1 MILLNYFVASIFFC
15 VVLKVRIA
23 QYALME
29 KTYLYS
35 FAFLLSVSSLISCTS
50 KKSAT
55 SEKTGLAYNRPENG
69 GFQVNNKF
77 KRGPGPGLVE
87 IEGGVFVM
95 SGSATNVPGQ
105 ELKDYNHKRE
115 TTVSSFYMDETE
127 VSNTNWLEYLNWIR
141 KVDPTNYEYY
151 YNELPDTLV
160 WRRPLSYNEPY
171 VDNYLRHP
179 AYQDYPV
186 VGVSWEQAQR
196 YCVWRTNIVNESLLR
211 EQNYMTSYKDLNGTG
226 KKGNA
231 AAAAAKPAGPFN
243 TDIYLNG
250 QYDDKGTKAM
260 KDFGTAATAANA
272 NGKGPKGG
280 ATRNV
285 RLEDGIVKQPYR
297 LPTEAEWEYAALG
310 LIGNTSYENISNN
323 KIYPWDGLG
332 ISSAKNKTR
341 GLILANFKRT
351 KGDYM
356 GVGGTL
362 NDKGSITVPVRSYVP
377 NDFGL
382 YNMAGNVNEWVADVY
397 RSNTFAD
404 ADALNPYRGNYY
416 QDKKIADALTGRLEK
431 DAYNRPIM
439 TAAVSGK
446 KQTWAEKQAASAKA
460 DTLKNSYADQRGFR
474 DEESKL
480 YGEITLVN
488 NKSRVYKGGSWDD
501 QALWLNPATRRFLQQ
516 DESTADIGFRCAMTM
531 LGASEIRSQGKPQFK
546 PKQQKPFNAKKR

>member
-1 MILLNYFVASIFFC
+1 MKKRY
-15 VVLKVRIA
+15 
-23 QYALME
+23 
-29 KTYLYS
+29 TYS
-35 FAFLLSVSSLISCTS
+35 SAFLLSVLALISC
-50 KKSAT
+50 KSNKNAT
-55 SEKTGLAYNRPENG
+55 SEKTGLAYNKPENG

-77 KRGPGPGLVE
+77 RRGPGPGLVE

-95 SGSATNVPGQ
+95 SGSAINIPGQ

-127 VSNTNWLEYLNWIR
+127 VSNTNWLEYLAWIR
-141 KVDPTNYEYY
+141 RTDPTNYEYY

-196 YCVWRTNIVNESLLR
+196 YCEWRTDIVNESLLR
-211 EQNYMTSYKDLNGTG
+211 DQNYMTSYKDLNATN
-226 KKGNA
+226 KKGA
-231 AAAAAKPAGPFN
+231 AAATPRPTGPFT
-243 TDIYLNG
+243 TDAYING
-250 QYDDKGTKAM
+250 QYDDKGKRAM
-260 KDFGTAATAANA
+260 KDLSPAAMAAAANG
-272 NGKGPKGG
+272 GKQQKGG

-285 RLEDGIVKQPYR
+285 RLEDGILKQPYR

-310 LIGNTSYENISNN
+310 LIGNTEYENISSN

-332 ISSAKNKTR
+332 ISSPKSKTR

-362 NDKGSITVPVRSYVP
+362 NDKGSITVPVRAYVP

-382 YNMAGNVNEWVADVY
+382 YNMAGNVNEWVSDVY
-397 RSNTFAD
+397 RSNTFND
-404 ADALNPYRGNYY
+404 AEALNPYRGNYF
-416 QDKKIADALTGRLEK
+416 QDKKIADRTTGKLELDK
-431 DAYNRPIM
+431 YNRPVM
-439 TAAVSGK
+439 TPAVVGR
-446 KQTWAEKQAASAKA
+446 KQTWAEKQAADGAANNAVQGTNGTQPATSGSQTAA
-460 DTLKNSYADQRGFR
+460 AVTIPYAADQRGFR
-474 DEESKL
+474 DEENNL

-501 QALWLNPATRRFLQQ
+501 QALWLNPASRRYLQQ

-531 LGASEIRSQGKPQFK
+531 LGASEINPAGKPQFK
-546 PKQQKPFNAKKR
+546 PKQQRPFNSKKR

>member
-1 MILLNYFVASIFFC
+1 MLNITQQVH
-15 VVLKVRIA
+15 
-23 QYALME
+23 ME

-35 FAFLLSVSSLISCTS
+35 FALLLSVSSLISC
-50 KKSAT
+50 KSNKTAT
-55 SEKTGLAYNRPENG
+55 SEKTGRAYNRPENG

-77 KRGPGPGLVE
+77 RRGPGPGLVE

-95 SGSATNVPGQ
+95 SGSAINMPGQ

-141 KVDPTNYEYY
+141 MTDPTNYEYY

-186 VGVSWEQAQR
+186 VGVTWEQATR
-196 YCVWRTNIVNESLLR
+196 FCEWRTSMVNESLLR
-211 EQNYMTSYKDLNGTG
+211 DQGYMTSFKDLYSGGKG
-226 KKGNA
+226 KKGDA
-231 AAAAAKPAGPFN
+231 AAVAAQPTGPFN
-243 TDIYLNG
+243 TDLYLNG
-250 QYDDKGTKAM
+250 QIDDKGKRAM
-260 KDFGTAATAANA
+260 KDFSPGAAAAATA
-272 NGKGPKGG
+272 GGQKQKGAP
-280 ATRNV
+280 TRNV
-285 RLEDGIVKQPYR
+285 RLEDGIIKQPYR

-310 LIGNTSYENISNN
+310 LIGNTDYENISSN

-332 ISSAKNKTR
+332 ISSANNKTR

-356 GVGGTL
+356 GVGGSL
-362 NDKGSITVPVRSYVP
+362 NDKGSITVAVRSYVP

-382 YNMAGNVNEWVADVY
+382 YNMAGNVNEWVSDIY
-397 RSNTFAD
+397 RSSTFEA

-416 QDKKIADALTGRLEK
+416 QDKKVADAQTGKLEK
-431 DAYNRPIM
+431 DKYNRPIM
-439 TAAVSGK
+439 TAAVSAK
-446 KQTWAEKQAASAKA
+446 KQTWAEKQAAAA
-460 DTLKNSYADQRGFR
+460 QPAVVNTYADQRGYR
-474 DEESKL
+474 DEESPL

-501 QALWLNPATRRFLQQ
+501 QALWLNPASRRFLQQ
-516 DESTADIGFRCAMTM
+516 DEATADIGFRCAMTM
-531 LGASEIRSQGKPQFK
+531 LGSSEINPAGKPQFK
-546 PKQQKPFNAKKR
+546 PKQQKPFNSRKR

>member
-1 MILLNYFVASIFFC
+1 
-15 VVLKVRIA
+15 
-23 QYALME
+23 ME

-35 FAFLLSVSSLISCTS
+35 FAFLLSVSSLISCKS
-50 KKSAT
+50 NRSAT
-55 SEKTGLAYNRPENG
+55 SEKTGLAYNRAENG
-69 GFQVNNKF
+69 GFQVNTKF
-77 KRGPGPGLVE
+77 RRGPGPGLVE

-95 SGSATNVPGQ
+95 SGSAINIPGQ

-141 KVDPTNYEYY
+141 RTDPTNYEYY

-196 YCVWRTNIVNESLLR
+196 YCSWRTDIVNESLLR
-211 EQNYMTSYKDLNGTG
+211 EQGYMTSYKDLYGGQNG
-226 KKGNA
+226 KKANA
-231 AAAAAKPAGPFN
+231 TTTARPTGPFT
-243 TDIYLNG
+243 TDLYQNG
-250 QYDDKGTKAM
+250 QYDDKGKRAM
-260 KDFGTAATAANA
+260 KDLSPAATAATA
-272 NGKGPKGG
+272 NGRPQKGG

-285 RLEDGIVKQPYR
+285 RLEDGILKQPYR

-310 LIGNTSYENISNN
+310 LIGNTEYENISSN
-323 KIYPWDGLG
+323 KVYPWDGLG
-332 ISSAKNKTR
+332 ISSAQSKTR

-362 NDKGSITVPVRSYVP
+362 NDKGSITVPVRAYVP

-382 YNMAGNVNEWVADVY
+382 YNMAGNVNEWVSDVY
-397 RSNTFAD
+397 RSNTFDD
-404 ADALNPYRGNYY
+404 AEALNPYRGNYF
-416 QDKKIADALTGRLEK
+416 QDKKIADQVTGRLEK
-431 DAYNRPIM
+431 DKYNRPVM
-439 TAAVSGK
+439 TPAIAGR
-446 KQTWAEKQAASAKA
+446 KQTWAEKQAAVAGA
-460 DTLKNSYADQRGFR
+460 AQPQENAAATAAAPTTTYNADQRGYR
-474 DEESKL
+474 DEENKL

-516 DESTADIGFRCAMTM
+516 DESTADLGFRCAMTM
-531 LGASEIRSQGKPQFK
+531 LGASEIHPGGKRQFK
-546 PKQQKPFNAKKR
+546 PKQQKPFNAKKQ

>member
-1 MILLNYFVASIFFC
+1 
-15 VVLKVRIA
+15 
-23 QYALME
+23 ME
-29 KTYLYS
+29 RSYLYS
-35 FAFLLSVSSLISCTS
+35 FALLLSVSALTSCTS
-50 KKSAT
+50 KKNAT

-77 KRGPGPGLVE
+77 RRGPGPGLVA

-95 SGSATNVPGQ
+95 GGSSTEVPGQ

-141 KVDPTNYEYY
+141 RTDPTNYEYY

-186 VGVSWEQAQR
+186 VGVTWEQAQR
-196 YCVWRTNIVNESLLR
+196 YCEWRTDIVNESLLR
-211 EQNYMTSYKDLNGTG
+211 DQNYMTSYKDLNGKG
-226 KKGNA
+226 KKGTTA
-231 AAAAAKPAGPFN
+231 SPKPEGPFN

-260 KDFGTAATAANA
+260 KDFSPGAAAAG
-272 NGKGPKGG
+272 NGKGKG
-280 ATRNV
+280 APTRNV
-285 RLEDGIVKQPYR
+285 RLEDGILKQPYR

-310 LIGNTSYENISNN
+310 LIGNTEYENISNN

-356 GVGGTL
+356 GVGGSL

-397 RSNTFAD
+397 RSNTFED
-404 ADALNPYRGNYY
+404 ADALNPYRGNFY
-416 QDKKIADALTGRLEK
+416 QDKKVADPVTGRLEK
-431 DAYNRPIM
+431 DKFNRPVM
-439 TAAVSGK
+439 TPAVSAK
-446 KQTWAEKQAASAKA
+446 KQTWAEKQAAAA
-460 DTLKNSYADQRGFR
+460 AAAAAPQAANTYADQRGYR
-474 DEESKL
+474 DEENKL

-501 QALWLNPATRRFLQQ
+501 QALWLNPAARRFLQQ

-531 LGASEIRSQGKPQFK
+531 LGSSELNPVGKPQFK
-546 PKQQKPFNAKKR
+546 PKQQKPFNSRRRR

>member
-1 MILLNYFVASIFFC
+1 
-15 VVLKVRIA
+15 
-23 QYALME
+23 ME

-35 FAFLLSVSSLISCTS
+35 FALLFSVSSLVSCS
-50 KKSAT
+50 QKKNT
-55 SEKTGLAYNRPENG
+55 VSEKTGLAYNKPENG
-69 GFQVNNKF
+69 GFQVNTKF

-95 SGSATNVPGQ
+95 GGSATNVPGQ
-105 ELKDYNHKRE
+105 ELKDYNVKRE

-127 VSNTNWLEYLNWIR
+127 VSNRDWLEYLHWIR
-141 KVDPTNYEYY
+141 STDPTNYEYY

-179 AYQDYPV
+179 AYSDYPV

-196 YCVWRTNIVNESLLR
+196 FCEWRTDVVNELLLR
-211 EQNYMTSYKDLNGTG
+211 DQGYMTSFKDRYTKG
-226 KKGNA
+226 KKGGA
-231 AAAAAKPAGPFN
+231 AANTPEPQGPFT
-243 TDIYLNG
+243 TDLYLNG
-250 QYDDKGTKAM
+250 QYDDKGKRAM
-260 KDFGTAATAANA
+260 KDLSPAAAAAGA
-272 NGKGPKGG
+272 NGQGRKGAP
-280 ATRNV
+280 TRNV
-285 RLEDGIVKQPYR
+285 RLEDGIIKQPYR

-310 LIGNTSYENISNN
+310 LVGNTEYENIANN

-332 ISSAKNKTR
+332 ISSAKNRTR

-356 GVGGTL
+356 GVGGSL
-362 NDKGSITVPVRSYVP
+362 NDKGSITAPVRSYVP

-397 RSNTFAD
+397 RSNTFEAV
-404 ADALNPYRGNYY
+404 DALNPYRGNYY
-416 QDKKIADALTGRLEK
+416 QDKKVADQVTGKLEK
-431 DAYNRPIM
+431 DKYNRPVM

-446 KQTWAEKQAASAKA
+446 KQTWAEKQAAAA
-460 DTLKNSYADQRGFR
+460 ATAAQPVNTYADQRGYR
-474 DEESKL
+474 DEENKL

-501 QALWLNPATRRFLQQ
+501 QALWLNPATRRYMQQ

-531 LGASEIRSQGKPQFK
+531 LGSSEISGVGKPQFK
-546 PKQQKPFNAKKR
+546 PKQQKPFNSKK

>member
-1 MILLNYFVASIFFC
+1 MLIITQ
-15 VVLKVRIA
+15 RDP
-23 QYALME
+23 ME

-35 FAFLLSVSSLISCTS
+35 FAFLLSVSSLISC
-50 KKSAT
+50 KSNKNAT
-55 SEKTGLAYNRPENG
+55 SEKTGLAYNRAENG
-69 GFQVNNKF
+69 GFQVNTKF
-77 KRGPGPGLVE
+77 RRGPGPGLVE

-95 SGSATNVPGQ
+95 SGSAINVAGQ

-141 KVDPTNYEYY
+141 RTDPTNYEYY

-196 YCVWRTNIVNESLLR
+196 YCSWRTDIVNESLLR
-211 EQNYMTSYKDLNGTG
+211 EQGYMTSYKDLYGSQNG
-226 KKGNA
+226 KKTNA
-231 AAAAAKPAGPFN
+231 ATTAARPTGPFT
-243 TDIYLNG
+243 TDLYQNG
-250 QYDDKGTKAM
+250 QYDDKGKKAM
-260 KDFGTAATAANA
+260 KDLSPAATAAAA
-272 NGKGPKGG
+272 NGKPQKGG

-285 RLEDGIVKQPYR
+285 RLEDGILKQPYR

-310 LIGNTSYENISNN
+310 LIGNTEYENINNN

-332 ISSAKNKTR
+332 ISSAKTKTR

-356 GVGGTL
+356 GVGGSL
-362 NDKGSITVPVRSYVP
+362 NDKGGITVPVRAYVP

-382 YNMAGNVNEWVADVY
+382 YNMAGNVNEWVSDVY
-397 RSNTFAD
+397 RSNTFD
-404 ADALNPYRGNYY
+404 AAEALNPYRGNNF
-416 QDKKIADALTGRLEK
+416 QDKKVADQVTGRLEK
-431 DAYNRPIM
+431 DKYNRPIM
-439 TAAVSGK
+439 TPAIAGR
-446 KQTWAEKQAASAKA
+446 KQTWAEKQAAVAGTA
-460 DTLKNSYADQRGFR
+460 VQPQANTTTYNADQRGYR
-474 DEESKL
+474 DEENKL

-501 QALWLNPATRRFLQQ
+501 QALWLNPASRRFLQQ
-516 DESTADIGFRCAMTM
+516 DESTADLGFRCAMTM
-531 LGASEIRSQGKPQFK
+531 LGASEIHPKGKPQFK
-546 PKQQKPFNAKKR
+546 PKQQKPFNAKKK